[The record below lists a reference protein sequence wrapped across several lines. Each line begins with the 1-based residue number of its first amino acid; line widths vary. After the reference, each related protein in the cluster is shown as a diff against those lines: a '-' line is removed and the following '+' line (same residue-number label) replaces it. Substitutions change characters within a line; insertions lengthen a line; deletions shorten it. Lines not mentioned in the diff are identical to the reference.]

1 MLKRILFGGGE
12 SNTLSTD
19 ISLLLFRIT
28 CGLPLMTVFEK
39 LFPRDGRW
47 GPQDWFIAD
56 VAEMGFPLPAF
67 FAWCAVLSEFFGGIL
82 IMLGLGTRP
91 ASLFVAITVFVAAF
105 VYHDMDLTG
114 KGLHATIFL
123 FMSTAL
129 LTSGAGRFSLDRF
142 INREKLDQ
150 LH

>member
-47 GPQDWFIAD
+47 GPQEWFITD
-56 VAEMGFPLPAF
+56 VAEMGFPLPTF
-67 FAWCAVLSEFFGGIL
+67 FAWCAVLSEFVGGLLIL
-82 IMLGLGTRP
+82 LGLGIRP
-91 ASLFVAITVFVAAF
+91 ASVFVAITLFVAAF
-105 VYHDMDLTG
+105 VYHDMDLVG
-114 KGLHATIFL
+114 KGLLATTFL
-123 FMSTAL
+123 FMATAL
-129 LTSGAGRFSLDRF
+129 LISGAGRFSLDRL
-142 INREKLDQ
+142 INHETPND
-150 LH
+150 